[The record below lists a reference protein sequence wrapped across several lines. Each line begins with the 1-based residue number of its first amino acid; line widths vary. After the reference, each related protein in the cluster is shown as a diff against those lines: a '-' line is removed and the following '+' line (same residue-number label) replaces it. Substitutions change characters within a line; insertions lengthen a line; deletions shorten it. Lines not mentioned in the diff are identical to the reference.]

1 MAAPRVGPCSV
12 DDPWPASSGN
22 SSVTPRSRRVRTS
35 PTLCGDWTVRDLLAH
50 LLVRERSPLGAA
62 GIQVASLAGLTD
74 RAMEKASAR
83 DFPDL
88 VEAVRKARTPLAL
101 PLVDD
106 VVNTLEFFVHHEDIR
121 RAQPGWEPRNLTR
134 AEESALWTAIKVGG
148 RGLVRPAGVPVTIRR
163 ADGGATA
170 VLRGGSDP
178 VVVTGLPSEIV
189 LFLFGRRPD
198 PRALPHRP
206 RHLHRH
212 PDLHQP
218 GSLVLRRPVRSCAP
232 TRVRSCAPKCV
243 LARRSAFLRAEV

>member
-1 MAAPRVGPCSV
+1 MGP
-12 DDPWPASSGN
+12 DA
-22 SSVTPRSRRVRTS
+22 
-35 PTLCGDWTVRDLLAH
+35 PTLCGDWDVRDLLAH

-62 GIQVASLAGLTD
+62 GIQVASLAPLTD
-74 RAMEKASAR
+74 RAMEKAAAR

-88 VEAVRKARTPLAL
+88 VEAVRSARTPLAL

-121 RAQPGWEPRNLTR
+121 RAQPDWEPRNLTR

-148 RGLVRPAGVPVTIRR
+148 RGLVRPAGVPVTISR

-189 LFLFGRRPD
+189 LFLFGRRQTRGLTLTGPD
-198 PRALPHRP
+198 SSITSLNAA
-206 RHLHRH
+206 
-212 PDLHQP
+212 DL
-218 GSLVLRRPVRSCAP
+218 GL
-232 TRVRSCAPKCV
+232 
-243 LARRSAFLRAEV
+243 

>member
-1 MAAPRVGPCSV
+1 MLGRRSLARLERQQLCDAALAAGPE
-12 DDPWPASSGN
+12 
-22 SSVTPRSRRVRTS
+22 S

-62 GIQVASLAGLTD
+62 GIQVASLAGRTD

-121 RAQPGWEPRNLTR
+121 RAQPDWEPRNLTR

-163 ADGGATA
+163 ADGGTTA

-189 LFLFGRRPD
+189 LFLFGRDQTRGLSLTGPD
-198 PRALPHRP
+198 ASIATLTSTN
-206 RHLHRH
+206 LG
-212 PDLHQP
+212 L
-218 GSLVLRRPVRSCAP
+218 
-232 TRVRSCAPKCV
+232 
-243 LARRSAFLRAEV
+243 